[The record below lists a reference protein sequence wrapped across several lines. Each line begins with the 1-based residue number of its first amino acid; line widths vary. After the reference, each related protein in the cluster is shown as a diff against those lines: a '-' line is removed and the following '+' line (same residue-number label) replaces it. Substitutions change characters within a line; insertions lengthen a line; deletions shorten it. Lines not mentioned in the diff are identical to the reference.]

1 MIAYLIALGVIVGT
15 VAIGMGVWA
24 WRAGHSTEMWQ
35 QYRMTD
41 AD

>member
-1 MIAYLIALGVIVGT
+1 MIAYLIAMGATFGTIT
-15 VAIGMGVWA
+15 VAFAIWA